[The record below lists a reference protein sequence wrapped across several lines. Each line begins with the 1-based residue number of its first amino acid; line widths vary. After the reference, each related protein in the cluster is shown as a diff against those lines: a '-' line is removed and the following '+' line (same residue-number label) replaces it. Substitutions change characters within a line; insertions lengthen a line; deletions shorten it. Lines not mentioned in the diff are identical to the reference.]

1 MNRKY
6 FPLLAITV
14 LVSGVLACGPTTT
27 GSSPSEPT
35 AAIAPITL
43 DGDLT
48 AIDLCQAIPKED
60 MEALMGKKLVKNPE
74 KFDLYGEA
82 NTSGCMYDG
91 GKSSDGEAFFSY
103 VVLTPVTAY
112 DNQPLYLNVDVPGLG
127 QGAYYNNGADA
138 RQLWVKVDDSVAF
151 VVANGDVENEAGQKA
166 IAQLMLAAI
175 Q

>member
-1 MNRKY
+1 MNRHY
-6 FPLLAITV
+6 FCLIAL
-14 LVSGVLACGPTTT
+14 GVLIIAAIACGPAA

-43 DGDLT
+43 GGDLT
-48 AIDLCQAIPKED
+48 AINLCDAIPKED
-60 MEALMGKKLVKNPE
+60 MEALMGKNLAKDPE
-74 KFDLYGEA
+74 KFDYYGEGD
-82 NTSGCMYDG
+82 TSGCMYEAA
-91 GKSSDGEAFFSY
+91 KASDGEAFFSY

-127 QGAYYNNGADA
+127 QEAYYNNGADA
-138 RQLWVKVDDSVAF
+138 RQLWVKVNDTVAF
-151 VVANGDVENEAGQKA
+151 VVANGDVENEAGQKS